1 MNYRIILAQESDD
14 TLKRHGL
21 DDHSQIRTLAFVL
34 VLVFALGFGILLTM
48 FILKSG
54 ECQKDGISTDAPAVE
69 QPVSDSPKDSP
80 DFLANYYRSLWITQM
95 ILD

>member
-1 MNYRIILAQESDD
+1 MNYGIILAQESDN
-14 TLKRHGL
+14 TLKRYGL
-21 DDHSQIRTLAFVL
+21 DDHSQMRTFALVL

-69 QPVSDSPKDSP
+69 QPVSDSPKDNS
-80 DFLANYYRSLWITQM
+80 DFWANYYRSLWITQM
-95 ILD
+95 ILN